1 MRPIVPN
8 RRAGMTLLE
17 LTLAT
22 TLMTT
27 MVVSV
32 AVVLRTGHVAWE
44 AHQGDASQIM
54 AAGATVR
61 HVVRR
66 VRQAQEVT
74 AISAAD
80 SESGSLTLLMP
91 SAEKMAWKRKNSTDE
106 VFFGIDTNNP
116 NDLLAQEITAIYF
129 IGYEADGITETVV
142 PADIRSVKCQLSVE
156 LPRETGGTRNVS
168 CRAWLRSW

>member
-1 MRPIVPN
+1 
-8 RRAGMTLLE
+8 MTLLE

-32 AVVLRTGHVAWE
+32 AVVLRTSHVVWE
-44 AHQGDASQIM
+44 AHQGDASRMM

-66 VRQAQEVT
+66 VRQAQKVT
-74 AISAAD
+74 DISKLNAKAAR
-80 SESGSLTLLMP
+80 LALLMP
-91 SAEKMAWKRKNSTDE
+91 SGETLVWRRKDTSDE
-106 VFFGIDTNNP
+106 IFFGIDTAD
-116 NDLLAQEITAIYF
+116 DLLAQDITAMQF
-129 IGYEADGITETVV
+129 VGYEADGITQTTVL
-142 PADIRSVKCQLSVE
+142 ADIHSVKCQLSVE

-168 CRAWLRSW
+168 CWAWLRSR